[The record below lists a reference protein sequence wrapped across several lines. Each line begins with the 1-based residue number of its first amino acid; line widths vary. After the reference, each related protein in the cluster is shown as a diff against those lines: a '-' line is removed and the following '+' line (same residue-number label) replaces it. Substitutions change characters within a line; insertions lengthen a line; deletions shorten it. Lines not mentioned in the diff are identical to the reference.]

1 MTNRRTIK
9 FRIWHKKYKRWLT
22 ANDYETHSSS
32 NWMMDVFTGKI
43 VDFVDADNQ
52 YSPTFEPNYYVGEH
66 CVIDESPFG
75 IQQYTGLKDANGVEI
90 YEGDILKHD
99 IGLGPIYYKVF
110 WSDTD
115 GAWMID
121 KNNGGNCG
129 CWFDNYEIAG
139 NIFENA
145 ELLKQ

>member
-22 ANDYETHSSS
+22 SNDYGTHCKS
-32 NWMMDVFTGKI
+32 NWMMDVFNGEIFDI
-43 VDFVDADNQ
+43 VECGNDLSFECE
-52 YSPTFEPNYYVGEH
+52 PTYYTKGAE
-66 CVIDESPFG
+66 VIKESP
-75 IQQYTGLKDANGVEI
+75 IVVQQHTGLKDANGVEI

-115 GAWMID
+115 GSWMID
-121 KNNGGNCG
+121 KNHVGNCG

-139 NIFENA
+139 NIFENP
-145 ELLKQ
+145 ELLKR